1 MNHLDIVWTG
11 QFKKDYKLAIKR
23 HLDIELLDY
32 PWSIPLFPVSDDLI
46 RDLFQRSLQVKAHQ
60 IGVKDIV
67 TQVG

>member
-32 PWSIPLFPVSDDLI
+32 PWSIPLFPASDDLI

>member
-32 PWSIPLFPVSDDLI
+32 PWSIPLFPVSNDLI

-60 IGVKDIV
+60 IGVEDIV

>member
-32 PWSIPLFPVSDDLI
+32 PWSIPLFSVSNDLI